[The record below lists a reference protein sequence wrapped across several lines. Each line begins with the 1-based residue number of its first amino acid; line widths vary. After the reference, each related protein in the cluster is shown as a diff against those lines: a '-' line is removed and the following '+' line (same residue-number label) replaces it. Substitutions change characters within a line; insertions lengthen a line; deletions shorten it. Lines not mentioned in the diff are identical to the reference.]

1 LNPFEKGFFRACLIY
16 TKINGVIINRT
27 VLDMLR
33 RVVELLTVTPHKEA
47 LKIGFEKV
55 KNLIKNTA
63 LKGMFQ
69 KMLEWVASLE
79 YIIYLGFMELN
90 KPEYLRFTK
99 SCMPKDSK

>member
-1 LNPFEKGFFRACLIY
+1 MSVDFVDYFELRSVWVRGCGNGNVRKLNPFEKGFFRACLIY
-16 TKINGVIINRT
+16 TKINGVITNKT

-63 LKGMFQ
+63 LKSMFP
-69 KMLEWVASLE
+69 KMLE
-79 YIIYLGFMELN
+79 
-90 KPEYLRFTK
+90 
-99 SCMPKDSK
+99 